1 MLLSLTI
8 TFHLLSQVI
17 TITQPALAEFG
28 AQQQGQ
34 EGDHEGNQPE
44 EVPIFNDE
52 QMSRLNEAFSDQ
64 GIKPGDLSSAS
75 LDEVTNDITEV
86 ANDITEALIDVFGG
100 YPCKSNPTII

>member
-1 MLLSLTI
+1 MLFVFI
-8 TFHLLSQVI
+8 GQVI
-17 TITQPALAEFG
+17 SITHPALAEFG
-28 AQQQGQ
+28 AQQEGQ
-34 EGDHEGNQPE
+34 EGDQEGNQPE

-64 GIKPGDLSSAS
+64 GIKPGDLSSTS

>member
-1 MLLSLTI
+1 MLFVFI
-8 TFHLLSQVI
+8 GQVI
-17 TITQPALAEFG
+17 SITHPALAEFG
-28 AQQQGQ
+28 AQQLDQGQ
-34 EGDHEGNQPE
+34 EGDQEGNQPE
-44 EVPIFNDE
+44 EVHIFNDE